1 MVWLSENSKP
11 FPVFPSWLLSVLYCS
26 SSTRELQVEVGLVLC
41 RNEQTLK
48 LILEESINNFTE
60 TDGLRLRCR
69 QFSTS
74 SKSPHHL
81 FPASFKT
88 SYHKVRMSN
97 HLLSLR
103 HSADQGRRTF
113 RMAYLPKSGRLFFNR
128 SKTMSPTAR
137 LQPIMVSHVKPSGGL
152 FMLLVAANRHVLDR
166 VLHNMSLLFVVC

>member
-1 MVWLSENSKP
+1 
-11 FPVFPSWLLSVLYCS
+11 
-26 SSTRELQVEVGLVLC
+26 
-41 RNEQTLK
+41 
-48 LILEESINNFTE
+48 
-60 TDGLRLRCR
+60 
-69 QFSTS
+69 
-74 SKSPHHL
+74 
-81 FPASFKT
+81 
-88 SYHKVRMSN
+88 MSN